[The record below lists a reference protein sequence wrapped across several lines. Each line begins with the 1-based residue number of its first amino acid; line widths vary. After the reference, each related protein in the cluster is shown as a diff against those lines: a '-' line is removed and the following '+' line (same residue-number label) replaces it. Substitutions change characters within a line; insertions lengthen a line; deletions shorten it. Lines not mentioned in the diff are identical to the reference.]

1 MYSTIMYSYSS
12 LNTHFTVASAVVLH
26 QINHEMT
33 VHMSET
39 IQKDYGVNL
48 NIKYHKDITRAW
60 DKCQEEVREYTRAV
74 TATTIVTSHFL

>member
-1 MYSTIMYSYSS
+1 
-12 LNTHFTVASAVVLH
+12 
-26 QINHEMT
+26 MT

>member
-1 MYSTIMYSYSS
+1 
-12 LNTHFTVASAVVLH
+12 
-26 QINHEMT
+26 MT

-60 DKCQEEVREYTRAV
+60 DKCQEEVREQTRARRCSYHCDV
-74 TATTIVTSHFL
+74 TLFFKNKFENLSSSS